1 MQRPNAVVDTMAER
15 GKHSSGSI
23 QMCVS
28 AEKCMY
34 YLVCVWGGGGRRV
47 LHNFHIKNPAALLH
61 SPPYAGVNVVFD
73 PVGGSALFESLKC
86 VAWGAH
92 YLVIG
97 FAAGDIPKV
106 RVAAFGV
113 GV

>member
-1 MQRPNAVVDTMAER
+1 
-15 GKHSSGSI
+15 
-23 QMCVS
+23 
-28 AEKCMY
+28 
-34 YLVCVWGGGGRRV
+34 V

-61 SPPYAGVNVVFD
+61 VPPYAGVNVVFD

-106 RVAAFGV
+106 SVAAFGV
-113 GV
+113 GVWHAMAYRVSMCMHCVSVAEAKE